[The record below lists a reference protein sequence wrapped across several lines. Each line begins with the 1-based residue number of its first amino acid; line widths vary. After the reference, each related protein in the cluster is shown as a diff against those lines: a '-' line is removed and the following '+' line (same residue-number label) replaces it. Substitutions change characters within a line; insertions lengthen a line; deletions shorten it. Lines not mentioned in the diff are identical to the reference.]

1 VEGLWANIN
10 YLIIIISGA
19 NVIRSLPR
27 PDNGVRVS
35 EFGYV
40 LLEVR
45 TPVRTASGM
54 GNWRGM
60 VIVTIDTD
68 YYYCYIIKLFQFP
81 TVQESQT

>member
-1 VEGLWANIN
+1 MSEAD
-10 YLIIIISGA
+10 
-19 NVIRSLPR
+19 VIRSLPR
-27 PDNGVRVS
+27 PDNGVRIS

-68 YYYCYIIKLFQFP
+68 YCYIIKLFQLP

>member
-1 VEGLWANIN
+1 M
-10 YLIIIISGA
+10 SGA
-19 NVIRSLPR
+19 DVIRLLSC
-27 PDNGVRVS
+27 PDNGTRLS
-35 EFGYV
+35 EFRCI

-60 VIVTIDTD
+60 VIVTIDID